1 MTTSDKR
8 WTLAA
13 VLIIPVLGLGAV
25 VLDPAGW
32 IFWRAGAYSDLWIS
46 HVPVLYFIRQSIVTW
61 HQIPLW
67 NPLILSGMPLAA
79 DPLSGLWYL
88 PHMFAW
94 IGPDGLGVNLLFW
107 GHLAFAA
114 AGMIALLRSE
124 GASGPACLLGALTF
138 AVTPKLVG
146 HAALGHLTFVEAV
159 CWTPWVLLA
168 IRRAVDKALES
179 RGRWARFALAGAG
192 LGVSFLIDPRWSVPL
207 GFLWVAYLAKCLAHS
222 EQRRPTVWRSVA
234 ALPLMLGVAFG
245 IAAPLGLPL
254 LELLQRS
261 TRAALTAAEAVQ
273 MSLPPARLIGTL
285 LLQPGGWPETQTY
298 LGATVL
304 VVLAAGSAVTL
315 RRSRFWWAV
324 LLISVVLALGA
335 TTPVYAWLVSIVPG
349 MGLVRV
355 PARFFIIT
363 ALAAAM
369 LAGHGYDRVMQAQ
382 GNPDSTRRVRLAAW
396 LMGAL
401 ALVFGSLSP
410 ALARASA
417 SNAVSPLAW
426 VPVAGG
432 LLALATTVWA
442 FCSTAP
448 GPSPS
453 RAFGFLLTA
462 LVALDLGWANLFTLD
477 VRPAEAASSSVA
489 CSVVEDGTRFGEHR
503 TFSPSYSLTQPA
515 AAECRSELADGINPL
530 QLSAYR
536 DYMALVT
543 GFDVIGYSVT
553 LPPFEDGDPNADW
566 GPAIDAAGI
575 GLLNVDRI
583 VSAYPLE
590 APGLTPIGQAAGAWV
605 YRNDLARPRAWLEP
619 PDTDTGEWRS
629 VDEFEWT
636 PNRIRVR
643 VAGPGRLV
651 LSEVAYR
658 GWETRVDGASAA
670 VETVNGILRS
680 VLLGPGTHTV
690 VFDFRPPSV
699 FLGMALS
706 GLSLILLL
714 VVWWWEPRNRR

>member
-1 MTTSDKR
+1 MTTSEVR

-32 IFWRAGAYSDLWIS
+32 VFWRAGAYSDLWIS
-46 HVPVLYFIRQSIVTW
+46 HVPVLNFIRHSIATW
-61 HQIPLW
+61 HQVPLW

-79 DPLSGLWYL
+79 DPLSGIWYL
-88 PHMFAW
+88 PHVVAW
-94 IGPDGLGVNLLFW
+94 IGPDGLGFNLLFW
-107 GHLAFAA
+107 GHLALAA
-114 AGMIALLRSE
+114 AGMTALLRSE
-124 GASGPACLLGALTF
+124 GATGPASLLGGLIF

-146 HAALGHLTFVEAV
+146 HIALGHLTFVEAV

-168 IRRAVDKALES
+168 TRRAVDNEVD
-179 RGRWARFALAGAG
+179 GRMRWWRFALAGAG
-192 LGVSFLIDPRWSVPL
+192 LGVSFLIDPRWTVPL

-222 EQRRPTVWRSVA
+222 PQPREWAWRLVA
-234 ALPLMLGVAFG
+234 ALPLMLGIAFG
-245 IAAPLGLPL
+245 IAAPLALPL

-261 TRAALTAAEAVQ
+261 TRAALTVAEAVQ

-304 VVLAAGSAVTL
+304 VVLAAGAAVTL

-324 LLISVVLALGA
+324 LLISLVLALGA
-335 TTPVYAWLVSIVPG
+335 TTPVYAWLVRLVPG

-355 PARFFIIT
+355 PARFFIVA

-382 GNPDSTRRVRLAAW
+382 GNPGSTRRVRLAAL

-401 ALVFGSLSP
+401 ALVLGFLSP
-410 ALARASA
+410 ALARATG
-417 SNAVSPLAW
+417 SNGMSPLAW

-432 LLALATTVWA
+432 VLALATTAWV

-448 GPSPS
+448 GTSPS
-453 RAFGFLLTA
+453 RALGLLLTA

-489 CSVVEDGTRFGEHR
+489 CSVAQDGTRFGEHR
-503 TFSPSYSLTQPA
+503 TFSPSYSLAQPA
-515 AAECRSELADGINPL
+515 AAECGSELADGINPL

-536 DYMALVT
+536 DYMSSVT
-543 GFDVIGYSVT
+543 GFDVVGYSVT
-553 LPPFEDGDPNADW
+553 LPPFEEGDPNADW

-583 VSAYPLE
+583 VSAYPVE
-590 APGLTPIGQAAGAWV
+590 GAGLTPIGQAAGAWV
-605 YRNDLARPRAWLEP
+605 YRNDIARPRAWVEPDGAP
-619 PDTDTGEWRS
+619 PDAWQPVQSVEWS
-629 VDEFEWT
+629 

-643 VAGPGRLV
+643 ASGPGRLV
-651 LSEVAYR
+651 LSEVVYP
-658 GWETRVDGASAA
+658 GWHARVDGEWTSIEPYA
-670 VETVNGILRS
+670 GLLRS
-680 VLLGPGTHTV
+680 VALPAGEHELEFTFVPGLALLGLALATV
-690 VFDFRPPSV
+690 
-699 FLGMALS
+699 AATA
-706 GLSLILLL
+706 LL
-714 VVWWWEPRNRR
+714 VLWVRR

>member
-1 MTTSDKR
+1 MTTSDRR

-32 IFWRAGAYSDLWIS
+32 VFWRAGAYSDLWIS
-46 HVPVLYFIRQSIVTW
+46 HAPVLYFIRQSIVTW
-61 HQIPLW
+61 HQVPLW

-88 PHMFAW
+88 PHVLAW
-94 IGPDGLGVNLLFW
+94 IGPDGLGFNLLLW

-124 GASGPACLLGALTF
+124 GASGPASLLGALIF

-146 HAALGHLTFVEAV
+146 HVALGHLTFVEAV

-168 IRRAVDKALES
+168 LRRAVDKALES

-207 GFLWVAYLAKCLAHS
+207 GLLWVVYLAKCLAHS
-222 EQRRPTVWRSVA
+222 QQRRPTAWRSVA
-234 ALPLMLGVAFG
+234 ALPLMLGVALG
-245 IAAPLGLPL
+245 IAAPLALPL

-324 LLISVVLALGA
+324 LLISLVLALGA
-335 TTPVYAWLVSIVPG
+335 TTPIYAWLVRIVPG

-355 PARFFIIT
+355 PARFFILA

-369 LAGHGYDRVMQAQ
+369 LAAHGYDRVMQAQ
-382 GNPDSTRRVRLAAW
+382 GNPGSTRRVRLTAW
-396 LMGAL
+396 LIGAL
-401 ALVFGSLSP
+401 ALVLGFLSP
-410 ALARASA
+410 ALARASV
-417 SNAVSPLAW
+417 SNGVSPLAW

-432 LLALATTVWA
+432 ILALATTAWA
-442 FCSTAP
+442 FCSSAP
-448 GPSPS
+448 RPSPS
-453 RAFGFLLTA
+453 QAFGWLLTA

-477 VRPAEAASSSVA
+477 VRPAEAVSSSVA
-489 CSVVEDGTRFGEHR
+489 CSVAEDGTRFGEGR
-503 TFSPSYSLTQPA
+503 TFSPSYSLAQPA
-515 AAECRSELADGINPL
+515 AAECGLELADGINPL

-536 DYMALVT
+536 DYMASVT
-543 GFDVIGYSVT
+543 GFDVVGYSVT

-583 VSAYPLE
+583 VSAYPVE
-590 APGLTPIGQAAGAWV
+590 GAGLTPIGQAAGAWV
-605 YRNDLARPRAWLEP
+605 YRNDLARPRAWVEP
-619 PDTDTGEWRS
+619 DGASPDAWQRVQSVEWS
-629 VDEFEWT
+629 

-643 VAGPGRLV
+643 ASGPGRLV
-651 LSEVAYR
+651 LSEVVYP
-658 GWETRVDGASAA
+658 GWRARVDGERASIEPYA
-670 VETVNGILRS
+670 GLLRS
-680 VLLGPGTHTV
+680 VALPAGEHELEFTFVPGLALLG
-690 VFDFRPPSV
+690 
-699 FLGMALS
+699 LALATAAAVT
-706 GLSLILLL
+706 LL
-714 VVWWWEPRNRR
+714 VLWVRR